1 MTYHKLGV
9 RGQFVECGVKAG
21 PVNRRMG
28 ANWRRG
34 GGLLFVNVSGSSNF
48 RGRLVGLE
56 IIALL
61 VICMWVF
68 WEEFFFCE
76 WKFIC

>member
-34 GGLLFVNVSGSSNF
+34 WGGGAGLLFVSVSGSSNF
-48 RGRLVGLE
+48 RGCLVGIE
-56 IIALL
+56 IIAL
-61 VICMWVF
+61 
-68 WEEFFFCE
+68 
-76 WKFIC
+76 